1 MPRLATHVSG
11 GCRAGCLEAT
21 LVDLN
26 AARTP
31 RRGRGRCLL
40 CTRSLLAARRALT
53 RAQWAPVDL
62 TLTRSTVETS
72 RTAGREEGKGARSSS
87 KHRLQRLGIARSIP
101 WVGPLGRGPAPG
113 GVGAI
118 CKLRYTAGHVT
129 RDPGRERVKQPPA
142 YAHRFS

>member
-1 MPRLATHVSG
+1 MPPVATRVSR

-53 RAQWAPVDL
+53 CAQWAPVDL

-72 RTAGREEGKGARSSS
+72 RPAAGEGRARA
-87 KHRLQRLGIARSIP
+87 RLRDIDPSGWGSLGLSRGSVP
-101 WVGPLGRGPAPG
+101 WAGGRGPAPAAL
-113 GVGAI
+113 GAI
-118 CKLRYTAGHVT
+118 PGHL
-129 RDPGRERVKQPPA
+129 
-142 YAHRFS
+142 